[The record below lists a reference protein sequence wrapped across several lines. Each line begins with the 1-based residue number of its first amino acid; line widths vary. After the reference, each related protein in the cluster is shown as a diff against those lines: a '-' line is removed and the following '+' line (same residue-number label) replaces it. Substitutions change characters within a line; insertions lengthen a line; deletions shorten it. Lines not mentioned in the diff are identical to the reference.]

1 MTSPCTALRCSNT
14 YTHIGQWETYLS
26 EAVFSLALACRCGCS
41 RTWLCVN
48 ANVCMTDAGCLS
60 CSSDLRS
67 ASTCDDVA
75 SSSNATFIN
84 CQHHTNTLIT
94 VRSKQVKC
102 KSIECIVIKPLMLWS
117 VWHKAWHDI
126 LERRTSEA
134 AKPPAATDQCATNTE
149 RSSSSLLSTMTPGNS
164 DTQCAHMLQTTTQ

>member
-1 MTSPCTALRCSNT
+1 VNCSNT
-14 YTHIGQWETYLS
+14 YMHIGQWETYLS
-26 EAVFSLALACRCGCS
+26 EAVFSLVLACRCGCN

-48 ANVCMTDAGCLS
+48 ANVCITDAGCLS

-94 VRSKQVKC
+94 VKRKQLKR
-102 KSIECIVIKPLMLWS
+102 KFIECIVIKPLMLWS
-117 VWHKAWHDI
+117 LWHRAWLTYPLNHMFMESLICVW
-126 LERRTSEA
+126 
-134 AKPPAATDQCATNTE
+134 
-149 RSSSSLLSTMTPGNS
+149 SSHIDWMSWGFYIPL
-164 DTQCAHMLQTTTQ
+164 HIK